1 MLPSGPLPSVSLIL
15 PNRNNGPVLDLALER
30 LVANTTHPDWELIV
44 VDDGSTD
51 ASPEILRRWRDSRR
65 LPAMTLVEQPAA
77 GAVAALN
84 AALARAR
91 GELVVQ
97 LDGDATVETP
107 GWLERMIAL
116 QASDPRVGVVGAGVV
131 FDNGRVH
138 AFGVELVTPEGMH
151 DRGTRIAE
159 PAGRRTLHS
168 RVHRPRAEGCPEARE
183 VAEVD
188 ATVGCCMLYPRALA
202 QEIGG
207 YDPGFS
213 PVWFD
218 DLDLC
223 LSARRLGHKVFVAPD
238 VRVLHRASLRNPRD
252 AALGPG
258 AAVRRA
264 LGRVTPQAAKDLVI
278 AAARLDRPT
287 PEQLKRLHHHYAYW
301 REKWGWDP
309 LNPDMDAIRRRWG
322 ATELCWRER

>member
-1 MLPSGPLPSVSLIL
+1 MLPSGALPSVSLIL
-15 PNRNNGPVLDLALER
+15 PNRNNGPVLELALER
-30 LVANTTHPDWELIV
+30 LLANTTHPDWELVV

-51 ASPEILRRWRDSRR
+51 ESLAILRRWRDSGR
-65 LPAMTLVEQPAA
+65 LGTMTLVEQPAT

-84 AALARAR
+84 TALGHAR

-107 GWLERMIAL
+107 GWLERMIGVL
-116 QASDPRVGVVGAGVV
+116 ESGPRVGVVGAGVV

-138 AFGVELVTPEGMH
+138 AFGVDLVGPDGMH

-159 PAGRRTLHS
+159 PRGRRTLHS
-168 RVHRPRAEGCPEARE
+168 RVHRPRAEDCPERLA

-188 ATVGCCMLYPRALA
+188 AVVGCCMLYPRALA
-202 QEIGG
+202 EEIGG
-207 YDPGFS
+207 YDLGFS

-223 LSARRLGHKVFVAPD
+223 LSARRLGSKVLVAPD

-252 AALGPG
+252 RGRGLGAL
-258 AAVRRA
+258 RRA
-264 LGRVTPQAAKDLVI
+264 AGRVTPQRAKDAVI
-278 AAARLDRPT
+278 AAAGLNRPS
-287 PEQLKRLHHHYAYW
+287 PAQLARLHHHYAYW

-309 LNPDMDAIRRRWG
+309 LNPDLAEISRRWEG
-322 ATELCWRER
+322 TEICWRRG

>member
-1 MLPSGPLPSVSLIL
+1 MLPSAALPPVSLIL

-30 LVANTTHPDWELIV
+30 LVANTTHPDWELVV

-51 ASPEILRRWRDSRR
+51 ASLSILRRWRDSGRV
-65 LPAMTLVEQPAA
+65 PAMTLVEQPAA

-84 AALARAR
+84 TALGRAR

-107 GWLERMIAL
+107 GWLEQMVAVL
-116 QASDPRVGVVGAGVV
+116 EGDPHVGVVGAGVV

-138 AFGVELVTPEGMH
+138 AFGVDLITPDGMH

-159 PAGRRTLHS
+159 PRGRRTLHT
-168 RVHRPRAEGCPEARE
+168 RVHRPRAERCPEAQGI
-183 VAEVD
+183 AEVD

-202 QEIGG
+202 EEIGG
-207 YDPGFS
+207 YDLGFS

-218 DLDLC
+218 DLDLS
-223 LSARRLGHKVFVAPD
+223 LSARRLGCRVLVDPG

-252 AALGPG
+252 STRGLGPL
-258 AAVRRA
+258 RRA
-264 LGRVTPQAAKDLVI
+264 AGRVVPQAAKDALI

-287 PEQLKRLHHHYAYW
+287 PAQLERLHHHYAYW
-301 REKWGWDP
+301 RSKWGWDP
-309 LNPDMDAIRRRWG
+309 LNPDLEAISRRWG
-322 ATELCWRER
+322 ATEICWRWR